1 MFTGII
7 EEIGTV
13 SNITKIQGGLR
24 IQFKAPGI
32 VNEIKI
38 DDSIAV
44 NGICLTVTEIK
55 SPDFFVDAVG
65 ATITKTSV
73 GGFSKGTKVNLERAM
88 KADSRFD
95 GHFVQG
101 HVNGIATIEEIKK
114 LGENYYV
121 RVKVPEKLDKYFIE
135 EGSVAIDGI
144 SLTIADIKNNLLGFS
159 IIPHTWQ
166 KTNLQFK
173 NKGDAVN
180 IEIDM
185 LAKYVEK
192 FLTMKNEKSE
202 SKITEN
208 WLNELGY

>member
-7 EEIGTV
+7 EEVGIV
-13 SNITKIQGGLR
+13 KDVTKISGGLKIR
-24 IQFKAPGI
+24 FAAPGMI
-32 VNEIKI
+32 NEIKI
-38 DDSIAV
+38 NASIAV

-73 GGFSKGTKVNLERAM
+73 NNFTKGTKVNLERALR
-88 KADSRFD
+88 ADGRFD

-101 HVNGIATIEEIKK
+101 HVNGIGTIEQIQK

-121 RVKVPEKLDKYFIE
+121 RVKVPENLNRYFIG

-144 SLTIADIKNNLLGFS
+144 SLTIADIENDFLGFS

-166 KTNLQFK
+166 KTNLQFR
-173 NKGDAVN
+173 NKGEEVN
-180 IEIDM
+180 IEVDM
-185 LAKYVEK
+185 LAKYVEN
-192 FLTMKNEKSE
+192 FLNRKNDKPE